1 MQGVCEVPAPLPH
14 EALPGADWADA
25 WQAGVDQPFE
35 TAREA
40 AEAIIENFPAW
51 TGAMMALRQVI
62 VSPFGLK
69 GRPSRGDRIGIFP
82 VVTESRQQIV
92 AGFNDRH
99 LDFRIVVD
107 LAELASKPEQ
117 SVTLTTVI
125 KRHNLLGRVYLVA
138 VMPFHRAII
147 STALRRIGEGRS
159 QNRPYHKPDRR
170 K

>member
-14 EALPGADWADA
+14 DALPGADWADA
-25 WQAGVDQPFE
+25 WQAEVKQSF
-35 TAREA
+35 TSAREA

-51 TGAMMALRQVI
+51 TGAMMALRQILVA
-62 VSPFGLK
+62 PFGLK
-69 GRPSRGDRIGIFP
+69 GRPGSGDRIGIFP
-82 VVTESRQQIV
+82 VVSESRQQLV

-107 LAELASKPEQ
+107 LEEQ
-117 SVTLTTVI
+117 AGKSEQAVTLTTVI

-147 STALRRIGEGRS
+147 STALRRISEGRG
-159 QNRPYHKPDRR
+159 
-170 K
+170 